1 MTATLLYRIA
11 AGLLLLFAIGHTV
24 GFLTFK
30 PPTAEGLA
38 VRESMEK
45 VPLQIGGRTLTY
57 GGFYRGFGLFCTLYL
72 IFLAYLSWHL
82 GSMARTTPQAIGLL
96 GWGFFTLNVASTVLA
111 WIYFIPPP
119 IILSALAS
127 ICTGWAA
134 WLVKTG

>member
-30 PPTAEGLA
+30 PPTVEGLA
-38 VRESMEK
+38 VRDSMDK
-45 VPLQIGGRTLTY
+45 VQFQAPGGKRTY
-57 GGFYRGFGLFCTLYL
+57 GDFYRGFGLFCTLYL

-82 GSMARTTPQAIGLL
+82 GGMAQSSPQAIGLL
-96 GWGFFTLNVASTVLA
+96 GWAFFALNVVSVVLS

-119 IILSALAS
+119 VIFSALAA

>member
-11 AGLLLLFAIGHTV
+11 AGLLLLFAVGHTV

-30 PPTAEGLA
+30 PPTAEGVA
-38 VRESMEK
+38 VRDSMDK
-45 VPLQIGGRTLTY
+45 VPLQIGSGKLTY

-72 IFLAYLSWHL
+72 VFLAYLSWHL
-82 GSMARTTPQAIGLL
+82 GGMAQTTPQAIGLL
-96 GWGFFTLNVASTVLA
+96 GWAFFALNVVSTVLA

-119 IILSALAS
+119 IILSALAA